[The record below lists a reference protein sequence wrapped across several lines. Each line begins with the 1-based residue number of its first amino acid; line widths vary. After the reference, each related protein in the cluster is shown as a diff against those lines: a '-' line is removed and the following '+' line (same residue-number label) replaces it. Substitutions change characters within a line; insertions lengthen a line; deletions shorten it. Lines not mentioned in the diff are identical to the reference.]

1 MRCTTWLR
9 CRCGR
14 WCGADATPVEAARQR
29 WASTFNAAD
38 LPGLLALY
46 HPQAVLWGTTS
57 PVLLDTP
64 AAIAAYFERTFAT
77 LPRPHVEMGQARTRV
92 LGGVALCSGA
102 YTLHLAA
109 PGGQAHALPARFSF
123 AYVLGEPGWQ
133 IVDHHSSVSP

>member
-1 MRCTTWLR
+1 MSRMP
-9 CRCGR
+9 
-14 WCGADATPVEAARQR
+14 ADATPVEAARQR

-77 LPRPHVEMGQARTRV
+77 LPRPRVEMGQARTRV

-109 PGGQAHALPARFSF
+109 PGEQAHALPARFSF